1 MRNFK
6 YLVIVLSLLPVN
18 SVLAQCNQIYYNDFE
33 DSVGIAWSDTTTYA
47 FVNTKLLGPFENQSV
62 DLNLTNLP
70 VNDSVSISF
79 DLYIHDTW
87 EGLQL
92 NVFQIPIP
100 GSSDRWKLELV
111 QSNTI
116 QGSFETSFS
125 THASGNQSYP
135 DVFFTSNP
143 ANSGAMLTGLPSRC
157 YNHPNGSTKY
167 SITKTFYSN
176 STTGK
181 ISFKSLQNQGVCDE
195 SWGIDNVMI
204 RNNRTTDVI
213 TACDSYT
220 WIDGNTYTT
229 SNNIAAYTLTN
240 QYGCD
245 SLVTLDL
252 TIGYST
258 TGADTI
264 TACDSYTWIDGNS
277 YTTSTNTPT
286 YLLTGQYGCD
296 SMVTLDLTIHY
307 STTGVDTIT
316 ACDSYT
322 WIDGNSYSASTN
334 TATYL
339 LTDQYGCDSMVTL
352 DLTIHY
358 STTGADTITA
368 CDSYT
373 WIDGNSY
380 SASTNTPTYLLTG
393 QNGCDSM
400 VTLDL
405 TIHYSTTVFITDT
418 AQIIFYWDYTEEYY
432 LATGNYFYNGIS
444 SVGCDSLAQIE
455 LTILPSNVFYV
466 ANSFTPNNDGVNDL
480 FFPVF
485 NNVESIIFIIYD
497 RWGNVLF
504 RTDDSQSD
512 GWDGFNNALPLPL
525 STYTWSVFIKY
536 INGEILIEKGL
547 VNLNR

>member
-1 MRNFK
+1 
-6 YLVIVLSLLPVN
+6 
-18 SVLAQCNQIYYNDFE
+18 
-33 DSVGIAWSDTTTYA
+33 
-47 FVNTKLLGPFENQSV
+47 
-62 DLNLTNLP
+62 
-70 VNDSVSISF
+70 
-79 DLYIHDTW
+79 
-87 EGLQL
+87 
-92 NVFQIPIP
+92 
-100 GSSDRWKLELV
+100 
-111 QSNTI
+111 
-116 QGSFETSFS
+116 
-125 THASGNQSYP
+125 
-135 DVFFTSNP
+135 
-143 ANSGAMLTGLPSRC
+143 
-157 YNHPNGSTKY
+157 
-167 SITKTFYSN
+167 
-176 STTGK
+176 
-181 ISFKSLQNQGVCDE
+181 
-195 SWGIDNVMI
+195 
-204 RNNRTTDVI
+204 
-213 TACDSYT
+213 
-220 WIDGNTYTT
+220 
-229 SNNIAAYTLTN
+229 
-240 QYGCD
+240 
-245 SLVTLDL
+245 
-252 TIGYST
+252 
-258 TGADTI
+258 
-264 TACDSYTWIDGNS
+264 
-277 YTTSTNTPT
+277 
-286 YLLTGQYGCD
+286 
-296 SMVTLDLTIHY
+296 
-307 STTGVDTIT
+307 
-316 ACDSYT
+316 
-322 WIDGNSYSASTN
+322 
-334 TATYL
+334 
-339 LTDQYGCDSMVTL
+339 
-352 DLTIHY
+352 
-358 STTGADTITA
+358 
-368 CDSYT
+368 SYT